1 MKNQYK
7 VKNLVIPLDDKE
19 AASNVYVDNRFND
32 PSIIKDTGHV
42 DFNDKILKN
51 VRFVE
56 VNSLP

>member
-7 VKNLVIPLDDKE
+7 VKNLLIPLDDKE

-32 PSIIKDTGHV
+32 PSILKNTGHV
-42 DFNDKILKN
+42 HFNDKILKN